1 MLSGAELPNY
11 INALKALLLARDE
24 HILGLQAQLNTRAA
38 EIEHL
43 KLWIAKL
50 RRMQFGR
57 KSEKLD
63 HQIEQ
68 QDQPLLV
75 LRRLRVW

>member
-1 MLSGAELPNY
+1 MLSAAEFPND

-24 HILGLQAQLNTRAA
+24 QILGLQAQLNTRVA

-43 KLWIAKL
+43 KLRIPKL

-63 HQIEQ
+63 HHFLGSQI
-68 QDQPLLV
+68 PCILH
-75 LRRLRVW
+75 